1 MNISKDTMG
10 WWQNASVSTNCPYN
24 GTSTNIYVNPN
35 DVIPKMIKSYR
46 IELHD
51 LDTNRYAIHFANI
64 ELPEEQSECVDNETL
79 SKYVNDI
86 VLSLLKSI
94 EK

>member
-1 MNISKDTMG
+1 
-10 WWQNASVSTNCPYN
+10 
-24 GTSTNIYVNPN
+24 
-35 DVIPKMIKSYR
+35 MIKSYR

-51 LDTNRYAIHFANI
+51 LDTNGYAIHFANI
-64 ELPEEQSECVDNETL
+64 ELPEEQSEYVDNEKL